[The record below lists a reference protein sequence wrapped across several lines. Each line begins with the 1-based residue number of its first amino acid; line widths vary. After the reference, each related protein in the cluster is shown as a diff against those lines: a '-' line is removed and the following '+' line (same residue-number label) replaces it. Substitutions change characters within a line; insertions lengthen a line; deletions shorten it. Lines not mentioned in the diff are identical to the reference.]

1 MMIISFQSNLHHYPY
16 GYQKWRSST
25 PSSIDPNYSQQQQKV
40 GDQNQSN
47 QYNSNPS
54 FQQDSNRK
62 SQSAYAKVND
72 ITFSK
77 IVEVFQEVMN
87 VLCNQNF
94 SHYNFVLNRTC

>member
-1 MMIISFQSNLHHYPY
+1 MMILSFQSNLHHYPY

-40 GDQNQSN
+40 GDQNQNN

-62 SQSAYAKVND
+62 SQSAYAKVKD
-72 ITFSK
+72 ITFSN
-77 IVEVFQEVMN
+77 IVEVFSRSNECFM
-87 VLCNQNF
+87 
-94 SHYNFVLNRTC
+94 